1 MNACH
6 CIHGVQRL
14 GERSHTSKDSE
25 PMTLL
30 MWDSGKGKITGLE
43 YRPVVA
49 KGLRVR
55 KATESWQE
63 GIWGVMG
70 LFCITVVV
78 NSQTGKSDHW
88 LRINLENT

>member
-1 MNACH
+1 M
-6 CIHGVQRL
+6 
-14 GERSHTSKDSE
+14 
-25 PMTLL
+25 
-30 MWDSGKGKITGLE
+30 
-43 YRPVVA
+43 VA

-70 LFCITVVV
+70 LFTLVV